1 MKPLFGTVLGIA
13 LLMLSPW
20 SKAQDAPESKKDASL
35 VPALEAAISTG
46 KVEEARALCGKVIQQ
61 EPDNPSH
68 QVTLAIIEAMA
79 DRKKES
85 LAALQQAV
93 AKGLADLE
101 PIFESKALE
110 ELRKDPGFTEVAYGV
125 AQNAIAL
132 LEKRNPPK
140 APGAPGNAPSPPPV
154 PPLPPAPTPPPVPP
168 LPPAPTPPPVPPLP
182 PAPTPPPVPPLPP
195 APTPP
200 PVPPSSATSL
210 PVAPEIPS
218 ARSSEPIPRISSL
231 PPRFDGPRE
240 SRIPSAGASLNP
252 SGGSS
257 PEGTL
262 PNDAATWEQKIQAVA
277 DQMVPE
283 MLRATHEGRLD
294 EARELCWKLIGMQP
308 TVAIHHV
315 HLACVW
321 CLSGKRVEAFDALRE
336 ATKRGFSDLKML
348 QSNPDLALL
357 RKEEDFFGDITYRTA
372 MNAIQNS
379 VSSDGQVPVAPPV
392 E

>member
-140 APGAPGNAPSPPPV
+140 APGAPGNAP
-154 PPLPPAPTPPPVPP
+154 
-168 LPPAPTPPPVPPLP
+168 
-182 PAPTPPPVPPLPP
+182 TPPPVPPLPP

-200 PVPPSSATSL
+200 PVPPSSSTSL

-218 ARSSEPIPRISSL
+218 ARSPEPIPRISSL

-336 ATKRGFSDLKML
+336 ATKRGFSGLKML